1 MPTAVAPCYADRI
14 GRLAERKV
22 RQTREKV
29 ARNGFMDVDDH
40 GTVALPDDFHW
51 EATPNH
57 PCGSFFGAKGWAD
70 NFRSLMEVH
79 PTFVDPDDALAGRW
93 RVYLTSHRKVH
104 WNPDFDYS
112 HLLPDQQ
119 RYGIIP
125 GIGAMQHFAPD
136 FTIGLELG
144 WGGLLAKIRRYRAQ
158 HGADRAEFYQAE
170 EDVVIGVQT
179 WIRRTIDAIH
189 AAEQAET
196 NAEARENLRQQA
208 DVNEWIVENPPRT
221 LREAC
226 QWMAWFNMASR
237 IYDGDGA
244 GGQLDELLRPYYQ
257 ADRAAGRIDDD
268 EEAIWIIACLLL
280 NDPQYYQIGGPDAQ
294 GNDVTSHVSFL
305 ILEAAHRLG
314 IPCNITIRVHDGLN
328 EELFRRS
335 VRHLLED
342 RKNWP
347 RYSGDKG
354 LMGFTRN
361 GYSEE
366 LARQRIAV
374 GCHWMAI
381 PGREYTANDCVK
393 INVGKVF
400 EAAFWE
406 MMEAAEAAPSVAE
419 LWSRFQTHLR
429 RAIRCTAEGLD
440 FHLAHMKD
448 VAPELLLNLLC
459 HGPIEK
465 GRDVS
470 DGGVEFYNMCIDGSA
485 LATVADSF
493 GALEQRIE
501 REGVLTWPEIAR
513 RLRENWEGPDGERV
527 RQMMKHS
534 GRYGHGGTLGDAWAV
549 RISRRFTEL
558 VKEAPTPGG
567 RNLIPGWFSW
577 SNTIS
582 MGRELSATPNGR
594 RSGDPISHGANPDPG
609 FRKDGAPTAMAQAI
623 AAVQPGYGNTCP
635 MQLEL
640 DPGTARDAAAVDA
653 LASLIKS
660 HFALGG
666 TLFNVNIVDGD
677 TIRAAHKN
685 PEAFPDLVVRVTGFT
700 AYFAS
705 LSPAFRQLVVDRL
718 IEEA

>member
-1 MPTAVAPCYADRI
+1 MSATVATRHAERI
-14 GRLAERKV
+14 RRLAERKV

-29 ARNGFMDVDDH
+29 ARVGFMDMDDH
-40 GTVALPDDFHW
+40 GTVALPEDFRW
-51 EATPNH
+51 EAVPNH

-70 NFRSLMEVH
+70 NFRSLMEAH
-79 PTFVDPDDALAGRW
+79 PTFVDADDALAGRW

-104 WNPDFDYS
+104 WSPDFDYS
-112 HLLPDQQ
+112 HLAPEQQ

-136 FTIGLELG
+136 FRIGLELG
-144 WGGLLAKIRRYRAQ
+144 WGGLIEKIRRFRSRN
-158 HGADRAEFYQAE
+158 GPECAEFYQAE
-170 EDVVIGVQT
+170 EDVVRGVQT
-179 WIRRTIDAIH
+179 WIRRTIDAIR
-189 AAEQAET
+189 AAERAETDEESRSNLREQAE
-196 NAEARENLRQQA
+196 
-208 DVNEWIVENPPRT
+208 VNEWIVENPPRT

-244 GGQLDELLRPYYQ
+244 GGQLDELLRPYYE
-257 ADRAAGRIDDD
+257 ADIAAGRVDD
-268 EEAIWIIACLLL
+268 EEAIWILACLLL
-280 NDPQYYQIGGPDAQ
+280 NDPQYYQIGGPDAS
-294 GNDVTSHVSFL
+294 GRDVTSRVSFL

-314 IPCNITIRVHDGLN
+314 IPCNLTIRVHDGLN

-361 GYSEE
+361 GYPEE

-381 PGREYTANDCVK
+381 PGREYTLNDCVK

-406 MMEAAEAAPSVAE
+406 MMDDADGAPSVAE
-419 LWSRFQTHLR
+419 LWRRFETHLR
-429 RAIRCTAEGLD
+429 RAVRCTAEGID

-470 DGGVEFYNMCIDGSA
+470 DGGVEFYNLCIDGSA

-501 REGVLTWPEIAR
+501 REGVLTWEEIAR
-513 RLRENWEGPDGERV
+513 HLRANWEGADGERV

-534 GRYGHGGTLGDAWAV
+534 GRYGHGGTLGDEWAV
-549 RISRRFTEL
+549 RVSRRFTEL
-558 VKEAPTPGG
+558 VKESPTPGG
-567 RNLIPGWFSW
+567 RTLIPGWFSW

-582 MGRELSATPNGR
+582 MGKDLSATPNGR
-594 RSGDPISHGANPDPG
+594 RAGDPISHGANPDPG
-609 FRKDGAPTAMAQAI
+609 FRKDGAPTAMARAI

-653 LASLIKS
+653 LAGLIKS
-660 HFALGG
+660 HFELGG
-666 TLFNVNIVDGD
+666 TLFNVNIVDAD

-685 PEAFPDLVVRVTGFT
+685 PEAYPDLVVRVTGFT

-718 IEEA
+718 IEEG